1 MDFIEGKDVV
11 ALARPGVVSR
21 QLIWPQ
27 NAQTAFCTLT
37 EVHVEPHGV
46 QPRHAHETSEQIWY
60 ALAGTGLL
68 LLADGRER
76 AFVAGDVCRI
86 APGEAHGLAAG
97 DQGFTYLSVTCPP
110 IDFRGSY
117 ESAESGVGV
126 PPRA

>member
-11 ALARPGVVSR
+11 ALTRPGVVSR

-27 NAQTAFCTLT
+27 NAQAACCTLT

-76 AFVAGDVCRI
+76 ACVAGDVCRI

-117 ESAESGVGV
+117 DGKGQAAGTA
-126 PPRA
+126 PRA